1 MAGGRQLR
9 RPSFQLP
16 PRLGAAAGLAL
27 AAALLAVV
35 ATAPTALAHALPQSS
50 DPAAGATLA
59 SGPPQV
65 TIRFGEPPDPKLSS
79 IKVLDTSGAP
89 VTAGPTVVVAGQP
102 EQLSVPLGPLSP
114 GWYTVT
120 WRTVSAVDGHTAA
133 GSFAF
138 GVGVTGVGPSAAP
151 SPGVA
156 GPAGPATSG
165 GAATGAAVTSSAGPS
180 PLAIGGRFV
189 LYLGLVLLLGL
200 ALLGGSIAPTARRAP
215 VRLLVVAWTAAALGA
230 LVVIAAELNDVGVDL
245 GTALGTSIGGSI
257 IMRTATAAAAGA
269 GVLVLARWPTRRGEG
284 LGIVAVGAAGAMLV
298 DAANSHAAAGVYP
311 LLDVAVQWIHVIA
324 VGLWLG
330 GLTGLLITLRG
341 APDEG
346 KAHAARRFSQA
357 AAVGIGVVAVSGLWR
372 GIAEIGTFDAL
383 FGTDFGRLV
392 IAKTCLL
399 GVLAGLGALNRWRN
413 VPAASRTLGPLRRA
427 GSVELL
433 VGATVLLLAAALVNV
448 SPPIASAA
456 GSGGAGAATPTATPP
471 SAASP
476 TPAPVVASGHDF
488 GTSVNLRLE
497 VTPGSAGP
505 NQLRATV
512 TDYDTGAAV
521 SAPGVTLRFD
531 LPARPDVGESRLDL
545 APAGTPG
552 VFTGSGANLSL
563 GGTWSITALVQT
575 SPPVEVPL
583 QVTVPTPPLQ
593 VDVNRALGQPTLY
606 TVHLSQGRTAQLYLD
621 QWAATTADLHVT
633 YFSAAGTEL
642 PVAGV
647 TATVATA
654 GGPPAALALSQLE
667 SGHVVGHVRTTAG
680 VPLTVELIGTA
691 PGGERLDFH
700 LDITP
705 GR

>member
-1 MAGGRQLR
+1 
-9 RPSFQLP
+9 
-16 PRLGAAAGLAL
+16 
-27 AAALLAVV
+27 
-35 ATAPTALAHALPQSS
+35 
-50 DPAAGATLA
+50 
-59 SGPPQV
+59 
-65 TIRFGEPPDPKLSS
+65 
-79 IKVLDTSGAP
+79 
-89 VTAGPTVVVAGQP
+89 
-102 EQLSVPLGPLSP
+102 
-114 GWYTVT
+114 
-120 WRTVSAVDGHTAA
+120 
-133 GSFAF
+133 
-138 GVGVTGVGPSAAP
+138 
-151 SPGVA
+151 
-156 GPAGPATSG
+156 
-165 GAATGAAVTSSAGPS
+165 
-180 PLAIGGRFV
+180 V
-189 LYLGLVLLLGL
+189 LYVGLVLLLGL
-200 ALLGGSIAPTARRAP
+200 ALFGGFVAPAARRPP
-215 VRLLVVAWTAAALGA
+215 VRLFVVAWAVAALGA
-230 LVVIAAELNDVGVDL
+230 LIVIVAELNDVGVDL

-257 IMRTATAAAAGA
+257 IMRTATAVAAGV
-269 GVLVLARWPTRRGEG
+269 GVLVLAHWPARRGEG

-298 DAANSHAAAGVYP
+298 DAATSHAAAGAYP
-311 LLDVAVQWIHVIA
+311 LLDVGVQWIHVAA

-330 GLTGLLITLRG
+330 GLAGLLITTRG
-341 APDEG
+341 APDVG
-346 KAHAARRFSQA
+346 KAQAARRFSRA
-357 AAVGIGVVAVSGLWR
+357 ATVGIGVVAVSGLWR
-372 GIAEIGTFDAL
+372 GVAEIGNFDAL
-383 FGTDFGRLV
+383 VGTDFGRLV

-399 GVLAGLGALNRWRN
+399 GVLAGMGALNHWRS
-413 VPAASRTLGPLRRA
+413 VPAASRTLRPLRRV
-427 GSVELL
+427 GSVELM

-456 GSGGAGAATPTATPP
+456 GSGGGQAATSTATPP
-471 SAASP
+471 PVPSP
-476 TPAPVVASGHDF
+476 TPAPLVATGHDF

-497 VTPGSAGP
+497 VSPGSAGP

-531 LPARPDVGESRLDL
+531 LPARSDVGESRLDL
-545 APAGTPG
+545 TPTGTPG
-552 VFTGSGANLSL
+552 IFAGSGANLSL

-642 PVAGV
+642 PVTGI

-654 GGPPAALALSQLE
+654 GGAPAALALNQIE
-667 SGHVVGHVRTTAG
+667 PGHVVGHVRTTAG

-691 PGGERLDFH
+691 PGGERIDFH

>member
-1 MAGGRQLR
+1 M
-9 RPSFQLP
+9 
-16 PRLGAAAGLAL
+16 
-27 AAALLAVV
+27 
-35 ATAPTALAHALPQSS
+35 
-50 DPAAGATLA
+50 
-59 SGPPQV
+59 
-65 TIRFGEPPDPKLSS
+65 TITFGEPPDPKLSS

-102 EQLSVPLGPLSP
+102 EQLSVPLGPLSA

-120 WRTVSAVDGHTAA
+120 WRTVSAVDGHAAA

-138 GVGVTGVGPSAAP
+138 GVGVTGAGTSAAP
-151 SPGVA
+151 SPVA
-156 GPAGPATSG
+156 VGSGGPATSG
-165 GAATGAAVTSSAGPS
+165 GAVTGAAVTSSAGPS
-180 PLAIGGRFV
+180 PLAIGGRFA
-189 LYLGLVLLLGL
+189 LYVGLVLLLGL
-200 ALLGGSIAPTARRAP
+200 ALLGGFIVPTARRP
-215 VRLLVVAWTAAALGA
+215 STRLFAVAWSAATLGA
-230 LVVIAAELNDVGVDL
+230 LAVIAAELNDVGVDL
-245 GTALGTSIGGSI
+245 GTALGTSVGGPI
-257 IMRTATAAAAGA
+257 VMRTATAVAAGV
-269 GVLVLARWPTRRGEG
+269 GVLVLARWPSRRGEG

-298 DAANSHAAAGVYP
+298 DAATSHAAAGAYP
-311 LLDVAVQWIHVIA
+311 LLDVGVQWIHVAA

-330 GLTGLLITLRG
+330 GLAGLLITTRG

-346 KAHAARRFSQA
+346 KTRAARRFSRA
-357 AAVGIGVVAVSGLWR
+357 ATVGIGVVAVSGLWR
-372 GIAEIGTFDAL
+372 GVAEIGNFDAL
-383 FGTDFGRLV
+383 VGTDFGRLV

-399 GVLAGLGALNRWRN
+399 GVLAGMGALNHWRS
-413 VPAASRTLGPLRRA
+413 VPAASRTLRPLRRV

-448 SPPIASAA
+448 SPPVANA
-456 GSGGAGAATPTATPP
+456 GMGGSQAATTTAAPAP
-471 SAASP
+471 SP
-476 TPAPVVASGHDF
+476 MPAPVIASGHDF

-521 SAPGVTLRFD
+521 IAPGVTLRFD

-545 APAGTPG
+545 TPTGTPG
-552 VFTGSGANLSL
+552 VVAGSGANLSL

-606 TVHLSQGRTAQLYLD
+606 TVHLSQGGTAQLYLD

-633 YFSAAGTEL
+633 YFSAAGPEL
-642 PVAGV
+642 PVTGI

-654 GGPPAALALSQLE
+654 GGAPAALVLSQLE
-667 SGHVVGHVRTTAG
+667 PGHVVGHVRTTAG
-680 VPLTVELIGTA
+680 VPLTVELAGTA

>member
-1 MAGGRQLR
+1 V
-9 RPSFQLP
+9 
-16 PRLGAAAGLAL
+16 
-27 AAALLAVV
+27 AVV
-35 ATAPTALAHALPQSS
+35 ATAPTALAHALLQSS
-50 DPAAGATLA
+50 DPVAGATLA
-59 SGPPQV
+59 SGPSRV

-89 VTAGPTVVVAGQP
+89 VAAGPTVVVAGQP
-102 EQLSVPLGPLSP
+102 DQLSVPLGPLSP
-114 GWYTVT
+114 GWYTVA

-138 GVGVTGVGPSAAP
+138 GVGVTGASPGAAP
-151 SPGVA
+151 SAGAV
-156 GPAGPATSG
+156 GPAGPSPSG

-189 LYLGLVLLLGL
+189 LYVGLVLLLGL
-200 ALLGGSIAPTARRAP
+200 AVFGGFVAPTARRPP
-215 VRLLVVAWTAAALGA
+215 VRLFIVAWAAAGLGA
-230 LVVIAAELNDVGVDL
+230 LIVIVAELNDVGVDL
-245 GTALGTSIGGSI
+245 GTALGTSVGGPI
-257 IMRTATAAAAGA
+257 VMRTATAVAAGV
-269 GVLVLARWPTRRGEG
+269 GLLVLARWPSRRGEG
-284 LGIVAVGAAGAMLV
+284 LVIVAVGAAGAMLV
-298 DAANSHAAAGVYP
+298 DAATSHAAAGAYP
-311 LLDVAVQWIHVIA
+311 LLDVGVQWIHVAA

-330 GLTGLLITLRG
+330 GLAGLLITTRG
-341 APDEG
+341 VPDVG
-346 KAHAARRFSQA
+346 KAQAARRFSRA
-357 AAVGIGVVAVSGLWR
+357 ATVGIGVVAVSGLWR
-372 GIAEIGTFDAL
+372 GVAEIGNFDAL
-383 FGTDFGRLV
+383 VGTDFGRLV

-399 GVLAGLGALNRWRN
+399 GVLAGMGALNHWRS
-413 VPAASRTLGPLRRA
+413 VPAASRTLRPLRRV
-427 GSVELL
+427 GSVELM

-456 GSGGAGAATPTATPP
+456 GSGGGQAATSTATPP
-471 SAASP
+471 PVPSP
-476 TPAPVVASGHDF
+476 TPAPLVATGQDF

-497 VTPGSAGP
+497 VSPGSAGP

-531 LPARPDVGESRLDL
+531 LPARSDVGESRLDL
-545 APAGTPG
+545 TPTGTPG
-552 VFTGSGANLSL
+552 IFAGSGANLSL

-667 SGHVVGHVRTTAG
+667 PGHVVGHVRTTAG
-680 VPLTVELIGTA
+680 VPLTVELAGTA

>member
-1 MAGGRQLR
+1 M
-9 RPSFQLP
+9 
-16 PRLGAAAGLAL
+16 GAAAGLAL

-35 ATAPTALAHALPQSS
+35 ATASTALAHALLQSS

-89 VTAGPTVVVAGQP
+89 VTAGSTVVVAGQP

-114 GWYTVT
+114 GWYTVA
-120 WRTVSAVDGHTAA
+120 WRTVSAVDGHAAA

-138 GVGVTGVGPSAAP
+138 GVGVTSAGTSAAP
-151 SPGVA
+151 SPGAV
-156 GPAGPATSG
+156 GPAGPAPSG
-165 GAATGAAVTSSAGPS
+165 GATTGAAVTSSAGPS
-180 PLAIGGRFV
+180 PLAVGGRFV
-189 LYLGLVLLLGL
+189 LYVGLVLLLGL
-200 ALLGGSIAPTARRAP
+200 ALFGGFVAPAARRPP
-215 VRLLVVAWTAAALGA
+215 VRLFVFAWAVAALGA
-230 LVVIAAELNDVGVDL
+230 LIVIVAELNDVGVDL

-257 IMRTATAAAAGA
+257 IMRTATAVAAGV
-269 GVLVLARWPTRRGEG
+269 GVLVLAHWPARRGEG

-298 DAANSHAAAGVYP
+298 DAATSHAAAGAYP
-311 LLDVAVQWIHVIA
+311 LLDVGVQWIHVAA

-330 GLTGLLITLRG
+330 GLAGLLITTRG
-341 APDEG
+341 VPDVG
-346 KAHAARRFSQA
+346 KAQAARRFSRA
-357 AAVGIGVVAVSGLWR
+357 ATVGIGVVAVSGLWR
-372 GIAEIGTFDAL
+372 GVAEIGNFDAL
-383 FGTDFGRLV
+383 VGTDFGRLV

-399 GVLAGLGALNRWRN
+399 GVLAGMGALNHWRS
-413 VPAASRTLGPLRRA
+413 VPAASRTLRPLRRV
-427 GSVELL
+427 GSVELM

-456 GSGGAGAATPTATPP
+456 GSGGGQAATSTATPP
-471 SAASP
+471 PVPSP
-476 TPAPVVASGHDF
+476 TPAPLVATGHDF

-497 VTPGSAGP
+497 VSPGSAGP

-531 LPARPDVGESRLDL
+531 LPARSDVGESRLDL
-545 APAGTPG
+545 TPTGTPG
-552 VFTGSGANLSL
+552 IFAGSGANLSL

-642 PVAGV
+642 PVTGI

-654 GGPPAALALSQLE
+654 GGAPAALALNQIE
-667 SGHVVGHVRTTAG
+667 PGHVVGHVRTTAG

-691 PGGERLDFH
+691 PGGERIDFH

>member
-1 MAGGRQLR
+1 MAGGRTLAR
-9 RPSFQLP
+9 SRLP
-16 PRLGAAAGLAL
+16 PQPRVVAAAGLAL
-27 AAALLAVV
+27 AATLLAVAV
-35 ATAPTALAHALPQSS
+35 TAPAVLAHALLQSS

-59 SGPPQV
+59 SGPSQV
-65 TIRFGEPPDPKLSS
+65 VIRFGEPPDPKLSS

-89 VTAGPTVVVAGQP
+89 VTAGPTVVVSGQP
-102 EQLSVPLGPLSP
+102 DQLSVPLGPLP
-114 GWYTVT
+114 AGWYTVT

-133 GSFAF
+133 GSLAF
-138 GVGVTGVGPSAAP
+138 GVGVTGTGP
-151 SPGVA
+151 
-156 GPAGPATSG
+156 GPATSG

-180 PLAIGGRFV
+180 PLAIGGRFL
-189 LYLGLVLLLGL
+189 LYAGLVLLLGL
-200 ALLGGSIAPTARRAP
+200 AVFGGFVAPAARRPA
-215 VRLLVVAWTAAALGA
+215 VRPFVVAWAAAALGA
-230 LVVIAAELNDVGVDL
+230 VVVIAAELNDAGVDL
-245 GTALGTSIGGSI
+245 GTALGTSIGGPI
-257 IMRTATAAAAGA
+257 VMRTATAVATGV
-269 GVLVLARWPTRRGEG
+269 GVLIVARWPSRRGEG

-298 DAANSHAAAGVYP
+298 DAATSHGAAGAYP
-311 LLDVAVQWIHVIA
+311 ILDVGVQWIHVAA

-330 GLTGLLITLRG
+330 GLVGLLLTTRG
-341 APDEG
+341 APDDG
-346 KAHAARRFSQA
+346 KARAARRFSLA

-383 FGTDFGRLV
+383 IGTDFGRLV

-399 GVLAGLGALNRWRN
+399 GVLAGMGAINHWRS
-413 VPAASRTLGPLRRA
+413 VPAASRTLRPLRRV

-433 VGATVLLLAAALVNV
+433 VGATALLLAAALVNV
-448 SPPIASAA
+448 SPPVASA
-456 GSGGAGAATPTATPP
+456 GSSGAGAATTPA
-471 SAASP
+471 SSP
-476 TPAPVVASGHDF
+476 TPGPVVASGHDF

-512 TDYDTGAAV
+512 TDFDTGAAV

-552 VFTGSGANLSL
+552 VFAGSGANLSL
-563 GGTWSITALVQT
+563 GGTWTITALVET
-575 SPPVEVPL
+575 TPPVEVPL
-583 QVTVPTPPLQ
+583 QITVPTPSLQ

-642 PVAGV
+642 PVTGI

-654 GGPPAALALSQLE
+654 GAAPAALALTQLE
-667 SGHVVGHVRTTAG
+667 PGHVVGHVRTTAG
-680 VPLTVELIGTA
+680 VPLTVELIGTV